1 MNKKL
6 RKDIYL
12 SLVIPLYNEV
22 ENIEPLFEEI
32 SNTFADYDKSWEA
45 IFIDDGS
52 TDGTHLAL
60 AAAQSRAGDAFR
72 VVTLQRNFGQTA
84 AMQAGFDHT
93 QGRYIATLDG
103 DMQND
108 PKDIPRLVKRLVDE
122 DLDLVVGWRKDRKD
136 DFWLR
141 KFPSLIANR
150 LIGNVTG
157 VRLHDYGCSLKV
169 YRGSVLRKIE
179 LFGDMHRF
187 IPAWMS
193 MYTSP
198 MRIHEEA
205 VNHRARAR
213 GESKYGIGR
222 TFRVLIDLLSVFFF
236 IRFISRPGHFFGRI
250 GLMLGAVGSLM
261 LTYLALIK
269 FILNED
275 IGSRPM
281 LIIAIMLVLV
291 GGQTFS
297 TGLLSELSTRTYF
310 ASKGSRSYIVRNK
323 EDDEPEQDDPSG
335 SDENKSG

>member
-1 MNKKL
+1 MSAKPDKT
-6 RKDIYL
+6 IYL

-22 ENIEPLFEEI
+22 DNIEPLFEEI
-32 SNTFADYDKSWEA
+32 AKTFADYDKPWEA
-45 IFIDDGS
+45 IFVDDGS
-52 TDGTHLAL
+52 TDGTHKAM
-60 AAAQSRAGDAFR
+60 AAAQRKAGDAFR

-93 QGRYIATLDG
+93 RGRYIATLDG
-103 DMQND
+103 DLQND
-108 PKDIPRLVKRLVDE
+108 PRDIPRLVKRLVDE

-169 YRGSVLRKIE
+169 YRGSVLRKVE

-198 MRIHEEA
+198 MRIREEA
-205 VNHRARAR
+205 VNHRARAS

-250 GLMLGAVGSLM
+250 GLILGALGSLM
-261 LTYLALIK
+261 LTYLAFIK
-269 FILNED
+269 FFFHAD

-291 GGQTFS
+291 GVQTFS
-297 TGLLSELSTRTYF
+297 TGLLSELNTRTYF
-310 ASKGSRSYIVRNK
+310 ASKGSRSYIVRTT
-323 EDDEPEQDDPSG
+323 EDEEEDEDGE
-335 SDENKSG
+335 KT